1 MSGNAYENYDLK
13 AEAEA
18 ARDPRIRF
26 AFEFPEL
33 LERFRAADAAANAA
47 KKASRRQGFLSVAL
61 VLVALAAA
69 SATPV
74 LKPLGHDVH
83 TWIAYGASLLGL
95 AGTALGFAGMSKTS
109 ARRRWLQNRLRTEV
123 LRIFHFKFIAARLP
137 EIVAIG
143 GDESARA
150 AYADA
155 RRTALARL
163 EAAVLSDPEE
173 ELSRITAAHNLGDFD
188 IGAAEAPVTPS
199 TDAGTFAQAVSA
211 WRALRIDWQLNYC
224 DAKLAEH
231 ATGGSMSSLQTEHLF
246 SKIAWG
252 AVGFIIL
259 LHIALMA
266 AGALHIPMT
275 WIEVLVVWTALVALA
290 LRALEEGLQPQREV
304 ERYEQYRANILVTRE
319 RLDREQEMRIDLET
333 IRTFERVSLEE
344 MRVFMRTHARS
355 KFLL

>member
-18 ARDPRIRF
+18 ARDSRIRF

-33 LERFRAADAAANAA
+33 LERFRAADVAANAA
-47 KKASRRQGFLSVAL
+47 KRESRRQGFVSVAL
-61 VLVALAAA
+61 VLIALAAA

-74 LKPLGHDVH
+74 LKPLGHEMH

-95 AGTALGFAGMSKTS
+95 AGTAIGLAGMSKTS

-137 EIVAIG
+137 EIASAG
-143 GDESARA
+143 ADESARA
-150 AYADA
+150 AYLDA
-155 RRTALARL
+155 RRAALGRL
-163 EAAVLSDPEE
+163 DAAVLADPEA
-173 ELSRITAAHNLGDFD
+173 ELARITAAHNLGDFD
-188 IGAAEAPVTPS
+188 IGIAEAPVTAS
-199 TDAGTFAQAVSA
+199 TDPAAFAQAVAA
-211 WRALRIDWQLNYC
+211 WRELRIAWQLGYC
-224 DAKLAEH
+224 EAKLADG
-231 ATGGSMSSLQTEHLF
+231 ATGGRMSSVQTEHVF
-246 SKIAWG
+246 SRIAWG
-252 AVGFIIL
+252 AVAVIIA

-319 RLDREQEMRIDLET
+319 RLDREQDMSVDLET